1 MIGAGAGACGA
12 ATGSGAT
19 PNGAIC
25 GNPFT
30 STPVGAGGIGGK
42 APKSGIAGGIGKSKP
57 GMLFSGFV
65 IAGSIG
71 AIGWLGAGA
80 TGLFN

>member
-19 PNGAIC
+19 PSGAIC

-42 APKSGIAGGIGKSKP
+42 APKSGIAGGIGKSKL
-57 GMLFSGFV
+57 GILFSGFV

-71 AIGWLGAGA
+71 AIG
-80 TGLFN
+80 

>member
-19 PNGAIC
+19 PSGAIC
-25 GNPFT
+25 GITLT

-57 GMLFSGFV
+57 GMLDQLEQPADSEL
-65 IAGSIG
+65 ALLDYSIDLCR
-71 AIGWLGAGA
+71 W
-80 TGLFN
+80 